1 VAFRIVGAGRATES
15 SENWSD
21 AQDLSRFC
29 KLRRAMPANSYYEAA
44 SDEERTH
51 LESLIRADFQ
61 RCHPGDTLEDLKR
74 RASFSKEDKGL
85 LRDWMAIAIRRAKT

>member
-1 VAFRIVGAGRATES
+1 
-15 SENWSD
+15 
-21 AQDLSRFC
+21 
-29 KLRRAMPANSYYEAA
+29 MPANSYYEAA

-51 LESLIRADFQ
+51 LELLICADFQ

-74 RASFSKEDKGL
+74 RLAFQEDKGL